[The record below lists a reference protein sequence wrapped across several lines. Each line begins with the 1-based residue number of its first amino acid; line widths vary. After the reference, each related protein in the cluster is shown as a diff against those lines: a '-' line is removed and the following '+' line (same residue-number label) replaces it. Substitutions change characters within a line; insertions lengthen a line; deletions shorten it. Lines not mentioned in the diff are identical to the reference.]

1 MKLFNSTLNFSTSS
15 PSFKNEIKQI
25 IKDLETNKNFT
36 DIIESMWDNYLK
48 RQTNII
54 ESYNLDKPVSLSE
67 VPKELHYLI
76 LHKE

>member
-1 MKLFNSTLNFSTSS
+1 MNLKE
-15 PSFKNEIKQI
+15 KIKQI